1 MMKTEREKVVELAS
15 SFAPLLSDPNLT
27 EMDID
32 AMIDELRPLRMK
44 ICAIDYGSA
53 PGFRKY
59 DADHNEKNQ
68 RPNLRLT
75 QFGSE

>member
-32 AMIDELRPLRMK
+32 AMIEELRPLRMK

-59 DADHNEKNQ
+59 DADHNEKKSAAKPKINEVW
-68 RPNLRLT
+68 L
-75 QFGSE
+75 

>member
-1 MMKTEREKVVELAS
+1 MIKTEREKVGEIAS

-32 AMIDELRPLRMK
+32 AMIEELHPLRMK
-44 ICAIDYGSA
+44 IRAIDYGSA

-59 DADHNEKNQ
+59 DTEHH
-68 RPNLRLT
+68 
-75 QFGSE
+75 